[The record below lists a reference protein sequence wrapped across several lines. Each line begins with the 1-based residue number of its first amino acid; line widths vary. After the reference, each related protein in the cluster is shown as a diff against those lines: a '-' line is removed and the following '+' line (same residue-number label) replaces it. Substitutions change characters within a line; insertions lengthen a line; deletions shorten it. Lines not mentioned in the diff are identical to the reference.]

1 MQRQLKRTAALM
13 AKSISTLEAVK
24 AVNALGHYCSE
35 DQEALLKVIEDY
47 FDPDLSSD
55 ECDSGE

>member
-1 MQRQLKRTAALM
+1 M
-13 AKSISTLEAVK
+13 
-24 AVNALGHYCSE
+24 NALGHYYSE

>member
-1 MQRQLKRTAALM
+1 M

-24 AVNALGHYCSE
+24 TVNALGHYCSE

-55 ECDSGE
+55 ECDPSE

>member
-1 MQRQLKRTAALM
+1 M

-47 FDPDLSSD
+47 FDQAMNVIQVNKKEYIKYS
-55 ECDSGE
+55 E